1 MLKRKGFT
9 LIELMIVVAIIG
21 ILAMIAIPT
30 FRSMQYDAKRAE
42 VPSNVSAIKKMEEAY
57 QAGEESGNYIAA
69 TAYPGSTPGTAQV
82 AWVASSSGGF
92 KTLGWAPDGKVR
104 GVYSVTTSGSAG
116 STADFTATGLSDVDG
131 NSTLATYTASRTV
144 NTTRHTAKDVY

>member
-92 KTLGWAPDGKVR
+92 KTLGWSPNGSVR
-104 GVYSVTTSGSAG
+104 GVYSVTTSGSG
-116 STADFTATGLSDVDG
+116 STADFKVVGISDVDG
-131 NSTLATYTASRTV
+131 DGVFATYIATKSTNATRT
-144 NTTRHTAKDVY
+144 TPPDVY